1 MKYFFKC
8 LLFIIT
14 YGCFINYGLSQT
26 GSLNKVSIPQIGITI
41 PPLKVLIE
49 SAINH
54 NAMVRYRTEEIEVK
68 QTDLKSEKYYW
79 TRNFG
84 IRGDGGYGNFNNNSI
99 SISDNTPNLIASS
112 TTQLNYSVG
121 LYFKFPLF
129 DALNRKNQIQKGKI
143 EVSQAR
149 SLAEAQKDEI
159 RQLVIKQYE
168 ELVLKQKLLN
178 IGSQNLGNAKVNME
192 MVEKEFRNGVIS
204 IYEYVRLSDLTSR
217 IESNYENAKSDFLLA
232 KKLLENLVGFSIT
245 NYQSN

>member
-84 IRGDGGYGNFNNNSI
+84 I
-99 SISDNTPNLIASS
+99 
-112 TTQLNYSVG
+112 
-121 LYFKFPLF
+121 
-129 DALNRKNQIQKGKI
+129 
-143 EVSQAR
+143 
-149 SLAEAQKDEI
+149 
-159 RQLVIKQYE
+159 
-168 ELVLKQKLLN
+168 
-178 IGSQNLGNAKVNME
+178 
-192 MVEKEFRNGVIS
+192 
-204 IYEYVRLSDLTSR
+204 
-217 IESNYENAKSDFLLA
+217 
-232 KKLLENLVGFSIT
+232 
-245 NYQSN
+245 

>member
-1 MKYFFKC
+1 M
-8 LLFIIT
+8 
-14 YGCFINYGLSQT
+14 
-26 GSLNKVSIPQIGITI
+26 
-41 PPLKVLIE
+41 
-49 SAINH
+49 
-54 NAMVRYRTEEIEVK
+54 
-68 QTDLKSEKYYW
+68 
-79 TRNFG
+79 
-84 IRGDGGYGNFNNNSI
+84 
-99 SISDNTPNLIASS
+99 
-112 TTQLNYSVG
+112 
-121 LYFKFPLF
+121 
-129 DALNRKNQIQKGKI
+129 NRKNQIQKGKI